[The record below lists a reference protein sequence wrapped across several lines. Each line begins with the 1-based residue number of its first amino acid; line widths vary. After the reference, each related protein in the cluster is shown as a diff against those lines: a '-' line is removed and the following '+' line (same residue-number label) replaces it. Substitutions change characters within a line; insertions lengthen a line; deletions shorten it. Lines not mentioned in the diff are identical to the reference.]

1 MTTTPNLA
9 QTVKAQATRLAD
21 YFRAHGVVV
30 SRSHALEGISRSV
43 HGKPWNIV
51 QALCVLN
58 VPKVLGRADAETGVP
73 LVLLPGMNR
82 PCAQQLRDITQEGRY
97 YVDVI
102 LQIEFS
108 DLMQGIEVAD
118 DVVAERITG
127 SVADLQDISFE
138 APPKEVDLPQPA
150 AGHFWMRVVADW
162 DPSDSSD
169 DETDA

>member
-1 MTTTPNLA
+1 M
-9 QTVKAQATRLAD
+9 KAQAQRLAD
-21 YFRAHGVVV
+21 YLRTHGVVV
-30 SRSHALEGISRSV
+30 SRSQALEGISRAV
-43 HGKPWNIV
+43 HGKPWNVV
-51 QALCVLN
+51 QAHCMPGASRVQ
-58 VPKVLGRADAETGVP
+58 GRADAETGCP
-73 LVLLPGMNR
+73 LVLAPGADR
-82 PCAQQLRDITQEGRY
+82 PSSQQLREITDEGRY
-97 YVDVI
+97 HVDVI

-162 DPSDSSD
+162 DPSDL
-169 DETDA
+169 TDA